1 MPTRTAGNLSLEG
14 QLIPVRSNVRSR
26 RCEQIAEPH
35 SAPGYMTRAWR
46 ASGGTQAYIT
56 QAPLCRILG
65 SLIGRRWSWWKRRA
79 LMRQWASCRSDPNA
93 PSEMAKPGAPPAGG
107 LKQTAQA
114 WKRVY
119 ARCARFSLLPV
130 LSLLKQFPGP
140 AYSRRLLLGKRILI
154 ALLVVVSKSGEHGAK
169 APARPAKRLCQ
180 EAHGC
185 S

>member
-1 MPTRTAGNLSLEG
+1 MPNRTAGNLSLEG
-14 QLIPVRSNVRSR
+14 QLIHVRSNVRSR
-26 RCEQIAEPH
+26 RTCEQIAEPP

-93 PSEMAKPGAPPAGG
+93 LSEMAKPGAPPAGG

-119 ARCARFSLLPV
+119 ARC
-130 LSLLKQFPGP
+130 
-140 AYSRRLLLGKRILI
+140 
-154 ALLVVVSKSGEHGAK
+154 
-169 APARPAKRLCQ
+169 
-180 EAHGC
+180 
-185 S
+185 